1 MKKKIFAI
9 LFAGV
14 LVLAACTPAAEV
26 VEEAPAVAEEEAM
39 EKEDDA
45 AMEESSDE
53 GAMEESSDEEAMEK
67 ESHDDDAME
76 AKTEVSFSMDIW
88 PVIEKFA
95 LNAHGGSGGIFL
107 ESYEDILQQV
117 VPGKPEESMLYRVLI
132 ADGVPQMPPTGPL
145 PDETIQLFYDWIAQG
160 APNN

>member
-1 MKKKIFAI
+1 MKKKIFAL

-14 LVLAACTPAAEV
+14 LILAACTPATEV

-53 GAMEESSDEEAMEK
+53 GAMEEEAQ
-67 ESHDDDAME
+67 DDAAME

-88 PVIEKFA
+88 PVIEKYA

-107 ESYEDILQQV
+107 ESYEDIVEQV
-117 VPGKPEESMLYRVLI
+117 VPGNPEESMLYRVLI
-132 ADGVPQMPPTGPL
+132 ADGVPQMPPAGPL
-145 PDETIQLFYDWIAQG
+145 PEETIQLFYDWIAQG